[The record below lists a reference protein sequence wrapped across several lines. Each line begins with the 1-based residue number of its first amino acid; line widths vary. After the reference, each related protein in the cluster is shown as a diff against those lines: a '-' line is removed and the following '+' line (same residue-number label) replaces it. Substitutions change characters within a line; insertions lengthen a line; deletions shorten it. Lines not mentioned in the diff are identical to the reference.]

1 MVRRGR
7 TAGRAMYDA
16 SAVTSRGAVR
26 VARHEA
32 QMRRGWREA
41 PLYLHKLFAR
51 LWLEYEHDCIIE
63 RPMT

>member
-51 LWLEYEHDCIIE
+51 L
-63 RPMT
+63 